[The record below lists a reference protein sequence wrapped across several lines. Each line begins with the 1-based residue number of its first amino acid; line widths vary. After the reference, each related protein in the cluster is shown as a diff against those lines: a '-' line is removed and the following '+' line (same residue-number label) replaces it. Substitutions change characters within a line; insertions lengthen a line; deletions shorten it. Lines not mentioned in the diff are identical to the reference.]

1 MKSTIKLILVVFL
14 FSSMAF
20 AEGDMGNGTR
30 TCPNGATTCFVSA
43 EPSETK
49 ETTTDP
55 EDSILTSVQN
65 YLDWAFKYFEDR
77 V

>member
-1 MKSTIKLILVVFL
+1 MKSTIKLFLVVFL
-14 FSSMAF
+14 FSSTVF
-20 AEGDMGNGTR
+20 AEGDMGNGGR
-30 TCPNGATTCFVSA
+30 TCPNGAPTCLVSA

-55 EDSILTSVQN
+55 EDSILTSVHE
-65 YLDWAFKYFEDR
+65 YLDWVFKCFEDQ